1 MTTQYFD
8 GLGRPIQ
15 QVVKKGAQA
24 TGATAAD
31 LVTPF
36 LYDGFGRQSISY
48 PTFVANSTA
57 GNTSVNDGLFKLNA
71 FQQDS
76 AFSSQTYLHE
86 TYYYQQI
93 IFESSP
99 LSRVQKTM
107 PAGNSWVGSGR
118 GTEKQYEAY
127 LGHSTMRH
135 WQIAMTEGSM
145 PTSSDVYPSGSLL
158 VEKTFDEH
166 GNPVVE
172 YKDKSGRLLLK
183 SVYNTPDWMLT
194 YYVYDEM
201 GRLRCVIPPK
211 ATQAI
216 WSNWI
221 K

>member
-1 MTTQYFD
+1 
-8 GLGRPIQ
+8 
-15 QVVKKGAQA
+15 
-24 TGATAAD
+24 
-31 LVTPF
+31 
-36 LYDGFGRQSISY
+36 
-48 PTFVANSTA
+48 
-57 GNTSVNDGLFKLNA
+57 
-71 FQQDS
+71 
-76 AFSSQTYLHE
+76 
-86 TYYYQQI
+86 
-93 IFESSP
+93 
-99 LSRVQKTM
+99 
-107 PAGNSWVGSGR
+107 
-118 GTEKQYEAY
+118 
-127 LGHSTMRH
+127 
-135 WQIAMTEGSM
+135 M

-221 K
+221 MTQAVMDELCFRYEYDERGRMVVKKVPGAGPVFMVYDTRNRLVLSQDSLLRAGSPVKWMYTLYDELNRPLATGLWNNSSSLATPFGHNLELG